1 MISSIVDIINLIKY
15 FYSKFNRRYN
25 EYHSNINIVDK
36 ILKIFILI
44 RNFDENITE
53 NRRIFTLYNNK
64 IISNF
69 LFKKT
74 KVYIKNKGKT
84 RFLIKKERLFYHLII
99 FILISIFIKSKCK
112 RIIEL
117 KESIVTLR
125 VSVEEESKVFYDS
138 ICNKKPFTKP
148 SKVYIDEIEKSVK
161 SKYILN
167 PDNIVKLVWENDI
180 TECQCMFKGCSSIV
194 EMNFSN
200 FNTKCNR
207 MIDMFRG
214 CIKLKS
220 LDLSNFDVSSI
231 IEMSNMF
238 MNCWALTFLDL
249 SNFDT
254 SKTINMG
261 HMFANCKSL
270 TSLNISHFNT
280 SILQYTDYMFNGCES
295 LKILDFSNFDSSNLK
310 LMDNMFINCKNLEY
324 INLKNYKTSTLL
336 NNNFFKGT
344 PENFVVCTDNI
355 DLINIRIKPE
365 CNIVDCSD
373 NWKNNRKKINT
384 ENNICTDDCYST
396 NYKFEYI
403 IFSFIILCYIIL
415 HF

>member
-25 EYHSNINIVDK
+25 EYHSNINIADETPK
-36 ILKIFILI
+36 TPIST

-53 NRRIFTLYNNK
+53 NRRISTFYNNK

-84 RFLIKKERLFYHLII
+84 RFLITRERLFYHLII

-138 ICNKKPFTKP
+138 ICNNNPFTKP

-180 TECQCMFKGCSSIV
+180 TECQCMFKDCSSIV

-200 FNTKCNR
+200 FNIKCNR

-231 IEMSNMF
+231 IEMPNMF
-238 MNCWALTFLDL
+238 INCWALTFLDL

-254 SKTINMG
+254 SKATNMG
-261 HMFANCKSL
+261 HMFTNCKSL

-280 SILQYTDYMFNGCES
+280 SILQYTDNMFNGCES
-295 LKILDFSNFDSSNLK
+295 LK
-310 LMDNMFINCKNLEY
+310 Y
-324 INLKNYKTSTLL
+324 
-336 NNNFFKGT
+336 
-344 PENFVVCTDNI
+344 
-355 DLINIRIKPE
+355 
-365 CNIVDCSD
+365 
-373 NWKNNRKKINT
+373 
-384 ENNICTDDCYST
+384 
-396 NYKFEYI
+396 
-403 IFSFIILCYIIL
+403 
-415 HF
+415 